1 MRRIVYH
8 AQFKKDMKL
17 AVKRGRSIALL
28 QGVIAMLAND
38 EALPP
43 QYRDHPLTNSR
54 NYVGVRKCHIQPD
67 WLLVYQYDDDL
78 LLLDLLR
85 TGSHSDLF

>member
-8 AQFKKDMKL
+8 VQFKKDMKL
-17 AVKRGRSIALL
+17 AAKRGRSIALL
-28 QGVIAMLAND
+28 QSVITMLAND
-38 EALPP
+38 EVLPTH
-43 QYRDHPLTNSR
+43 YRDHPQTNSR
-54 NYVGVRKCHIQPD
+54 NYVGVRECHIQPD
-67 WLLVYQYDDDL
+67 WLLVYQYDDEL

>member
-8 AQFKKDMKL
+8 VQFKKDMKL
-17 AVKRGRSIALL
+17 AVRRGRDISLL
-28 QGVIAMLAND
+28 QKVIAMLAND
-38 EALPP
+38 EVLPP

-54 NYVGVRKCHIQPD
+54 NYLGVRECHIQAD

-85 TGSHSDLF
+85 TGNHSDLF